1 MAGKKIHAPHP
12 PFIFITFS
20 FSSFLIDTG
29 FKIRL
34 DPKKRP
40 DPMIRPLVFNLFR
53 EQRALVGV
61 LFVEGFHDFLG
72 GFRDVRTGA
81 EDGHG
86 SVFSEEVVV
95 LGGNDAAA
103 EDHDVR
109 TPLFLEFFHQG
120 GQKHLVARH

>member
-61 LFVEGFHDFLG
+61 LLSLIHI
-72 GFRDVRTGA
+72 
-81 EDGHG
+81 
-86 SVFSEEVVV
+86 
-95 LGGNDAAA
+95 
-103 EDHDVR
+103 
-109 TPLFLEFFHQG
+109 
-120 GQKHLVARH
+120 